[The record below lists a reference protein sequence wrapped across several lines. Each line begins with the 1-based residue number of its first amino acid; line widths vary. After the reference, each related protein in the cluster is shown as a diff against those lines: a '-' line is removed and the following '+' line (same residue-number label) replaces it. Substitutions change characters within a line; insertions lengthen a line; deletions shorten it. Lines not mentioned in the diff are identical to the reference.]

1 MGLIQKKEE
10 HEVVDGIEVIERSDV
25 PEDLPQVEVDLVE
38 GESAEDIAGDGSD
51 GGGDGG
57 SGNDGGS
64 HDGDAADSGD
74 GEPRKPGCGVSKVFV
89 AAAAVLVVIAAIGG
103 YFFGSGGFGAKG
115 AGSATVEEGQLDA
128 AVARYTYGGATKTLT
143 VREVIEDQYSLETA
157 QDEDGN
163 YAVPT
168 ADTTLAY
175 VRNRIL
181 LDEAA
186 ARGIEPTD
194 DEIAE
199 YAVSTIGTSDYS
211 EMSEQYGLSEEQA
224 KSVVKDQLTL
234 KQLYDEVVGE
244 VSAQAPEAPTEPADG
259 DTSAASK
266 EYADYIIALAGD
278 EWDAE
283 KGTWASEDGAYA
295 TALAGQDF
303 TADSATYEQAL
314 TAYYTAYQEYSSV
327 ASEANTTYRDFCNTL
342 FASADVTLL
351 GLFV

>member
-10 HEVVDGIEVIERSDV
+10 HEVIDGIEVIERSDV
-25 PEDLPQVEVDLVE
+25 PEDLPEVEVDLVE
-38 GESAEDIAGDGSD
+38 GESAEGIAGGDGS
-51 GGGDGG
+51 G
-57 SGNDGGS
+57 SGGDGGS
-64 HDGDAADSGD
+64 HDGDAADSED

-89 AAAAVLVVIAAIGG
+89 AAAAVLVVVAAIGG

-115 AGSATVEEGQLDA
+115 PGSATVEEGQLDA
-128 AVARYTYGGATKTLT
+128 AVARYTYGGAAKTLT

-186 ARGIEPTD
+186 ARGIEPSD

-199 YAVSTIGTSDYS
+199 YAESTIGTSDYS

-278 EWDAE
+278 EWNAE
-283 KGTWASEDGAYA
+283 KGTWASKDGAYA

>member
-10 HEVVDGIEVIERSDV
+10 REVVDGIEVIERSDV
-25 PEDLPQVEVDLVE
+25 PEDLPEVEVELVE
-38 GESAEDIAGDGSD
+38 GESAEDIAGGGSD
-51 GGGDGG
+51 GDDGG
-57 SGNDGGS
+57 SGD
-64 HDGDAADSGD
+64 DAPAGSGD
-74 GEPRKPGCGVSKVFV
+74 DSPSAPARAGSKVFYAV
-89 AAAAVLVVIAAIGG
+89 TAVLVVVAAIGG

-128 AVARYTYGGATKTLT
+128 AVARYTYGGAAKTLT

-199 YAVSTIGTSDYS
+199 YAESTIGTSDYS

-234 KQLYDEVVGE
+234 KQLYDEVVGD
-244 VSAQAPEAPTEPADG
+244 VTASAPEAPTEPADG
-259 DTSAASK
+259 DTSTASK

-283 KGTWASEDGAYA
+283 KGTWASEDGAFA

-314 TAYYTAYQEYSSV
+314 TAYYTAYQEYSGV

-342 FASADVTLL
+342 FASADVTLF

>member
-10 HEVVDGIEVIERSDV
+10 HEVIDGIEVIERSDV
-25 PEDLPQVEVDLVE
+25 PEDLPEVEVDLVE
-38 GESAEDIAGDGSD
+38 GESAEGIAGGDGS
-51 GGGDGG
+51 G
-57 SGNDGGS
+57 SGGDGGS
-64 HDGDAADSGD
+64 HDGDAADSED
-74 GEPRKPGCGVSKVFV
+74 GEPRKPGCGVSQRSLSTRLPCSWSSPRS
-89 AAAAVLVVIAAIGG
+89 AAT
-103 YFFGSGGFGAKG
+103 SSPGGFGAKG
-115 AGSATVEEGQLDA
+115 PGSATVEEGQLDA
-128 AVARYTYGGATKTLT
+128 AVARYTYGGAAKTLT

-186 ARGIEPTD
+186 ARGIEPSD

-199 YAVSTIGTSDYS
+199 YAESTIGTSDYS
-211 EMSEQYGLSEEQA
+211 EMSAATAFRVSRPKRGRA
-224 KSVVKDQLTL
+224 DQLTL

-244 VSAQAPEAPTEPADG
+244 VSAQAPEAATEPADG

-283 KGTWASEDGAYA
+283 KGTWASKDGAYA

-327 ASEANTTYRDFCNTL
+327 ASEANTTYRDFGNTL
-342 FASADVTLL
+342 FASDVTLL

>member
-74 GEPRKPGCGVSKVFV
+74 GETRKPGCGVSKVFV
-89 AAAAVLVVIAAIGG
+89 AVAAVLVVVAAIGG

-234 KQLYDEVVGE
+234 KQLYDEVVGD
-244 VSAQAPEAPTEPADG
+244 VTASAPEAPEEPADG
-259 DTSAASK
+259 DTSTASK

-283 KGTWASEDGAYA
+283 KGTWASEDGAFA